1 MRSSVTSLGM
11 SSEVVI
17 EHDGGNRVPEL
28 FLFHEEKLGQYVR
41 TPSVSNFVCGPK
53 YIYRNVFYE

>member
-1 MRSSVTSLGM
+1 M

-41 TPSVSNFVCGPK
+41 TPSVSYFVYGQ
-53 YIYRNVFYE
+53 